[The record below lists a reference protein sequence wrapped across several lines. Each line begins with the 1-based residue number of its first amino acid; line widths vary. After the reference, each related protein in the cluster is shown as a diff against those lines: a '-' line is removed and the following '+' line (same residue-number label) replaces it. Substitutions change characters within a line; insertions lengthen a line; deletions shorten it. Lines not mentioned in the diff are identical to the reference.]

1 MTNRPLVSRTTL
13 MLLLAL
19 TGLLIAW
26 QTPLVVGRYGLAT
39 YLVLIGMVAL
49 GLTALARPRPK

>member
-1 MTNRPLVSRTTL
+1 MTPRPLASRTTL

-19 TGLLIAW
+19 AGVLLAW